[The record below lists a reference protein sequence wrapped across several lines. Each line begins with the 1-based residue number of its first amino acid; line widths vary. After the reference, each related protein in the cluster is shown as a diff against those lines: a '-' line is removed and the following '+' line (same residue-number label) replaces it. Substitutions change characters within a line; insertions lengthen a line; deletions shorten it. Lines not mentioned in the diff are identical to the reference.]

1 MHKHR
6 TINIGMT
13 IGLLWG
19 DIMLE
24 IIQNKLPIAVSEEYS
39 IDNITN
45 DFIEDLF
52 NIYSNEKVAKYIARK
67 THKSIKD
74 TKEFIELIKER
85 MEENNNIYLGIYTVI
100 PKKLVGVIR
109 LLNKEEPEVLTIG
122 YGLSVEY
129 WGRGIMPSAV
139 DSLIPFIKEDG
150 TYSVLRATIREE
162 NINSQKSIK
171 KMGFQLSGKL
181 KKTEIVHGKEV
192 ESERLLYYKEL

>member
-1 MHKHR
+1 M
-6 TINIGMT
+6 
-13 IGLLWG
+13 G

-45 DFIEDLF
+45 DFKEDLYK
-52 NIYSNEKVAKYIARK
+52 IYSNEKVAKYVARK
-67 THKSIKD
+67 THTSIED
-74 TKEFIELIKER
+74 TEEFIELIKER
-85 MEENNNIYLGIYTVI
+85 MEENNNIYLGIYIVS

-122 YGLSVEY
+122 YGLSEEY
-129 WGRGIMPSAV
+129 WGRGIMSLSV
-139 DSLIPFIKEDG
+139 NSLIPLVKEEG

-162 NINSQKSIK
+162 NINSQRCIE

-181 KKTEIVHGKEV
+181 KKIENIHGIEI